1 MRNTKSL
8 IEDDNATGGMCAFVI
23 IGGLSSVFLF
33 VEGQIFNVLTL
44 CPCSLPVLSSAFGAL
59 KGSLCTLL
67 ANLITA

>member
-1 MRNTKSL
+1 MRNIRSL
-8 IEDDNATGGMCAFVI
+8 IEDDDAMGGGITFVVVGIVATIFGI
-23 IGGLSSVFLF
+23 
-33 VEGQIFNVLTL
+33 VEGQLLNIITL